1 MKTVFLDASRI
12 MDRNAMY
19 MYMNEIFRLP
29 EYMGKSLDALHDA
42 LCEVQQDTEIICTH
56 DCLEQ
61 INSSGY
67 AFNKDPLDG
76 ISISSPLNTPFIVCG
91 VVFIKAV
98 LPIVNIVKFIP
109 FVSSVSPVF
118 QHTGHISPSIQPS
131 PPHCVQVS
139 TKSIFNSLISIF
151 YIPFTFNIFYF
162 IIALRT
168 LTHWCI

>member
-67 AFNKDPLDG
+67 AF
-76 ISISSPLNTPFIVCG
+76 
-91 VVFIKAV
+91 KALLV
-98 LPIVNIVKFIP
+98 LGRCADENP
-109 FVSSVSPVF
+109 
-118 QHTGHISPSIQPS
+118 HLHIR
-131 PPHCVQVS
+131 
-139 TKSIFNSLISIF
+139 F
-151 YIPFTFNIFYF
+151 
-162 IIALRT
+162 R
-168 LTHWCI
+168 

>member
-12 MDRNAMY
+12 MDRNAMF

-67 AFNKDPLDG
+67 AFK
-76 ISISSPLNTPFIVCG
+76 
-91 VVFIKAV
+91 V
-98 LPIVNIVKFIP
+98 LLVLGRCADENP
-109 FVSSVSPVF
+109 
-118 QHTGHISPSIQPS
+118 HLHIR
-131 PPHCVQVS
+131 
-139 TKSIFNSLISIF
+139 F
-151 YIPFTFNIFYF
+151 
-162 IIALRT
+162 R
-168 LTHWCI
+168 